1 MQKNSSKRTLSSSVQ
16 KPLKKTPNIQD
27 MLRQFENGQFGSRM
41 ENTKNM
47 RKAILQ
53 EHQSCSLRI
62 TAKKTPNTQEIR
74 HF

>member
-53 EHQSCSLRI
+53 EH
-62 TAKKTPNTQEIR
+62 
-74 HF
+74 